1 MTKFMTI
8 FKEILLFQC
17 YTYLHSSLLCHS
29 YICIVIHAEVF
40 HEYYQITY
48 TYTYTYYTYIYTYLM
63 NSKRE

>member
-40 HEYYQITY
+40 HEYYQITCTYY
-48 TYTYTYYTYIYTYLM
+48 TYTYIYLIFTF
-63 NSKRE
+63 SKRE